1 MLKLKLILL
10 VLCVAL
16 LNPGCK
22 KDEPT
27 NNNNNNNNN
36 QVQPLDMKLLHGTT
50 SKKWYPKYEQGYMD
64 LPEVYNDQTYFEF
77 TKDSLLNTNVK
88 FSHPR
93 LNWTY
98 RFKGKD
104 EFKRG
109 NTVQGTK
116 LQEDHYFAWWYLDGN
131 NERNYDIYR
140 FRILELTENR
150 LVIQGLLDERVNSTR
165 QLFVT
170 R

>member
-1 MLKLKLILL
+1 ML

-36 QVQPLDMKLLHGTT
+36 QVQPLDMKLLYGTT
-50 SKKWYPKYEQGYMD
+50 AKKWYPKYEQGYMD
-64 LPEVYNDQTYFEF
+64 LPSNYTDQTFFEF
-77 TKDSLLNTNVK
+77 TKDSLLNTNVQV
-88 FSHPR
+88 SHGQ
-93 LNWTY
+93 LHWTY

-104 EFKRG
+104 EFIRG
-109 NTVQGTK
+109 GQKQGTG
-116 LQEDHYFAWWYLDGN
+116 LQEDQYFAWWYWSN
-131 NERNYDIYR
+131 NEQNYDIYR
-140 FRILELTENR
+140 FRILELTDNR
-150 LVIQGLLDERVNSTR
+150 LVIQGLLDEKVNSTR